1 MAAHK
6 IAPPKLKKPADYV
19 ATFGGVGLLP
29 IMPGT
34 YCSILVAIPA
44 FYGSYIGMWD
54 TRTMQIWYGVFF
66 FVFTVVGTWSVT
78 HVQRSWGHDPSVVVI
93 DEAAGMCLTFMFP
106 MAYNGLALWATAVL
120 LFRIFDVMKP
130 WPMNVIN
137 DRTEAW
143 AVMGDDLVAGLVAG
157 FSTQIVG
164 AALLA
169 LGIMVAM

>member
-6 IAPPKLKKPADYV
+6 IAPPKLSSTADYV

-34 YCSILVAIPA
+34 YCSFLVALPA
-44 FYGSYIGMWD
+44 LYGSLFGMWD
-54 TRTMQIWYGVFF
+54 TTTMQLWYGAGF
-66 FVFTVVGTWSVT
+66 FVFMVLGTWSVR

-106 MAYNGLALWATAVL
+106 MGYNGLALWATAVL
-120 LFRIFDVMKP
+120 LFRVFDVMKP

-164 AALLA
+164 AALSA
-169 LGIMVAM
+169 LGLLMTM